1 VTYNRA
7 HVGSTPTPT
16 TINGQCV
23 TALFLS
29 QGATMKRMH
38 IETVVRREI
47 EETWQIEIQDDDD
60 PQDIFEAIK
69 QDPNS
74 LWLKYDALLIDA
86 YDLDETLPDVIRFE
100 EH

>member
-1 VTYNRA
+1 
-7 HVGSTPTPT
+7 
-16 TINGQCV
+16 
-23 TALFLS
+23 LS

-38 IETVVRREI
+38 IETVIRREI

-69 QDPNS
+69 RDPNS

-86 YDLDETLPDVIRFE
+86 YDLDEPVPDIIRFE

>member
-1 VTYNRA
+1 
-7 HVGSTPTPT
+7 
-16 TINGQCV
+16 
-23 TALFLS
+23 
-29 QGATMKRMH
+29 MKRMH
-38 IETVVRREI
+38 IETVIRREI

-69 QDPNS
+69 RDPNS

-86 YDLDETLPDVIRFE
+86 YDIDETTPDIIKFE

>member
-1 VTYNRA
+1 
-7 HVGSTPTPT
+7 
-16 TINGQCV
+16 
-23 TALFLS
+23 
-29 QGATMKRMH
+29 MKRMH
-38 IETVVRREI
+38 IETVIRREI

-69 QDPNS
+69 RDPNS

-86 YDLDETLPDVIRFE
+86 YDLDETVPDIIRFE

>member
-1 VTYNRA
+1 
-7 HVGSTPTPT
+7 
-16 TINGQCV
+16 
-23 TALFLS
+23 
-29 QGATMKRMH
+29 MKRMH
-38 IETVVRREI
+38 IETVIRREI

-60 PQDIFEAIK
+60 PQDIFETIK

-86 YDLDETLPDVIRFE
+86 YDIDETVPDVIRFE

>member
-1 VTYNRA
+1 
-7 HVGSTPTPT
+7 
-16 TINGQCV
+16 
-23 TALFLS
+23 
-29 QGATMKRMH
+29 MKRMH
-38 IETVVRREI
+38 IETVIRREI

-69 QDPNS
+69 RDLNS

-86 YDLDETLPDVIRFE
+86 YDLDETVPDIIRFE

>member
-1 VTYNRA
+1 
-7 HVGSTPTPT
+7 
-16 TINGQCV
+16 
-23 TALFLS
+23 LS

-38 IETVVRREI
+38 IETVIRREI

-69 QDPNS
+69 RDPNS

-86 YDLDETLPDVIRFE
+86 YDLDETVPDIIRFE

>member
-1 VTYNRA
+1 
-7 HVGSTPTPT
+7 
-16 TINGQCV
+16 
-23 TALFLS
+23 
-29 QGATMKRMH
+29 MKRMH
-38 IETVVRREI
+38 IETVIRREI

-69 QDPNS
+69 RDPNS

-86 YDLDETLPDVIRFE
+86 YDIDETVANVIRFE

>member
-1 VTYNRA
+1 
-7 HVGSTPTPT
+7 
-16 TINGQCV
+16 
-23 TALFLS
+23 
-29 QGATMKRMH
+29 MKRMH

>member
-1 VTYNRA
+1 
-7 HVGSTPTPT
+7 
-16 TINGQCV
+16 
-23 TALFLS
+23 
-29 QGATMKRMH
+29 MKRMH
-38 IETVVRREI
+38 IETVIRREI

-69 QDPNS
+69 RDPNS

-86 YDLDETLPDVIRFE
+86 YDLDETVPDVIRFE

>member
-1 VTYNRA
+1 
-7 HVGSTPTPT
+7 VGSTPTPT
-16 TINGQCV
+16 IINGQCV

-38 IETVVRREI
+38 IETVIRREI

-69 QDPNS
+69 RDPNS

-86 YDLDETLPDVIRFE
+86 YDLDETVPDIIRFE